1 MDTERRG
8 TLFGVHPL
16 GCPGAAAE
24 NRLIQRPCTPALS
37 HPVGEGRESNDERSN
52 GKGEKA
58 VLRMPGVIAVP
69 DSLPIGQAIAEL
81 ILVIECSQPNEL
93 ENLVIYLP
101 LSRE

>member
-1 MDTERRG
+1 
-8 TLFGVHPL
+8 
-16 GCPGAAAE
+16 
-24 NRLIQRPCTPALS
+24 
-37 HPVGEGRESNDERSN
+37 
-52 GKGEKA
+52 
-58 VLRMPGVIAVP
+58 MPGVIAVP